1 MTARAQLDPAAADKL
16 TKILGLLGSDHPG
29 ERDAAAQAA
38 NKLVRERG
46 LTWGDVI
53 GPSLIP
59 EQPVRIRAWR
69 AGDSDWQKMAGFC
82 HNRQWLLRPKDR
94 EFVRSMAN
102 WRGEPT
108 ERQREWL
115 LDLYAQL
122 YRGAGR

>member
-1 MTARAQLDPAAADKL
+1 MTARALDPVSADKL

-53 GPSLIP
+53 AAPPTLP
-59 EQPVRIRAWR
+59 THYPRIRAWR
-69 AGDSDWQKMAGFC
+69 ADDSDWQRMAAFC

-102 WRGEPT
+102 WRSEPT

-122 YRGAGR
+122 HRGAGR